1 MENQRIEKLEK
12 KVEELTETSF
22 ILHKKLLMFAK
33 CLQDKEQMQDFDAG
47 IVESLIDRKIKS
59 QAETIGEELEEILK
73 MDVDEFKIEK
83 ISFDV
88 LTELNNL

>member
-12 KVEELTETSF
+12 KVEELTN
-22 ILHKKLLMFAK
+22 KLLMFAK

-59 QAETIGEELEEILK
+59 QAETIGEELEEFLL
-73 MDVDEFKIEK
+73 MDSQEFKNEND
-83 ISFDV
+83 SFDV
-88 LTELNNL
+88 LMELNNL